1 MSITGPNGQR
11 VYAQMDN
18 GGGPGG
24 GKPTSASLLRELFKA
39 PGETNRPLGGKP
51 LLGEPIEK
59 LIERV
64 EQERLEQAIKVRGG
78 GT

>member
-18 GGGPGG
+18 GGPGG
-24 GKPTSASLLRELFKA
+24 RKPSSARLLRELFNT
-39 PGETNRPLGGKP
+39 PGETTGPLGGKP

-78 GT
+78 LG